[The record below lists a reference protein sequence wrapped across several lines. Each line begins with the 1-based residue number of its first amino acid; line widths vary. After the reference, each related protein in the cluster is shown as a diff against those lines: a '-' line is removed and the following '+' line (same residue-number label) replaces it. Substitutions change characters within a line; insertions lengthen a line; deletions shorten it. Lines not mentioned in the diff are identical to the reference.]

1 VCVITPVS
9 QQQVAPYHL
18 HQGVVALGVVGS
30 KVKQRHLEA
39 TAAAAAAAA
48 AAGVAVDMTAI
59 VAMLIHMQ

>member
-39 TAAAAAAAA
+39 TAAAAAAA
-48 AAGVAVDMTAI
+48 GVAVDMTAI
-59 VAMLIHMQ
+59 VAMLFHMQ